1 MTTLT
6 RPVNGILAV
15 APGTTLLG
23 EIITWSCSGVA
34 IQHLNLVTA
43 LRDSGLDESVARE
56 LAPRHA
62 FSRAC
67 KKLSEQRIIRQVAED
82 DKTIQF
88 QFTAEHKE
96 GDHFTYDLETMLSLH
111 KESGKV
117 SCDLPGL
124 ATLAQEELDRCIQAR
139 TGSDVTKVVQ
149 RLFERTA
156 DLFPIRDQGGAYW
169 REPARYPERARWQA
183 RVVDLLGQGVRPCLP
198 QRTIRRADG
207 VQIAFHFIPPGTFLM
222 GSPENEEGRQS
233 PDEPQHQWPVTRG
246 ICETLYLQ
254 TVTRGFW
261 LGIHPVTQG
270 QWRAVL
276 GINPSRFPGDDRLP
290 VERVNWEDCS
300 TSCARWPP
308 GRGSGCGSQ
317 RRPNGNGPAG
327 RARQRPSLL
336 GRHSRPTWRTTMAA
350 TVTAGVG
357 RASSGNRPPPLAA
370 FLRTPGGS
378 TTCTGTSGS
387 GAKRGTAG
395 LANQTQEA
403 LRVVI
408 PVPASACAAVP
419 GAAVRGPAAR
429 LVGRGPNPPL
439 WRAAQRRPTTP
450 PAMPRGR

>member
-156 DLFPIRDQGGAYW
+156 DLFPIRDQGGAYFVP
-169 REPARYPERARWQA
+169 REHITF
-183 RVVDLLGQGVRPCLP
+183 VDKVQVCLGKLNGK
-198 QRTIRRADG
+198 
-207 VQIAFHFIPPGTFLM
+207 M
-222 GSPENEEGRQS
+222 N
-233 PDEPQHQWPVTRG
+233 
-246 ICETLYLQ
+246 
-254 TVTRGFW
+254 
-261 LGIHPVTQG
+261 
-270 QWRAVL
+270 
-276 GINPSRFPGDDRLP
+276 RFP
-290 VERVNWEDCS
+290 V
-300 TSCARWPP
+300 
-308 GRGSGCGSQ
+308 
-317 RRPNGNGPAG
+317 PAG
-327 RARQRPSLL
+327 
-336 GRHSRPTWRTTMAA
+336 
-350 TVTAGVG
+350 
-357 RASSGNRPPPLAA
+357 
-370 FLRTPGGS
+370 TPHGDRS
-378 TTCTGTSGS
+378 VKESV
-387 GAKRGTAG
+387 AAG
-395 LANQTQEA
+395 LAALIQEHQEA
-403 LRVVI
+403 IAGFGADTREKTLERAAERIRLTKHKIEAYAVYLAEERSRLEASLAVAQQQLRAKVEEL
-408 PVPASACAAVP
+408 
-419 GAAVRGPAAR
+419 AAVR
-429 LVGRGPNPPL
+429 
-439 WRAAQRRPTTP
+439 
-450 PAMPRGR
+450 